1 MVSGLLC
8 IATKAIFSMT
18 QIRQM
23 QASGAAGVIIMA
35 DKNQP
40 IRDLNCEGEECGA
53 DLHIPVSMVTYHDG
67 LLV

>member
-1 MVSGLLC
+1 MSVQLILF
-8 IATKAIFSMT
+8 IT

-23 QASGAAGVIIMA
+23 QASGAVGVIIMA

-40 IRDLNCEGEECGA
+40 IRDLSCEGAECSA
-53 DLHIPVSMVTYHDG
+53 DLHIPVSMVTYHDE